1 MQLGFGGLFSHI
13 AAADNTRMTA
23 STHPPL
29 VQRLLE
35 PAAYPHP
42 TQGIRLVETHIS
54 WVFLTGPF
62 AYKVKKPV
70 NFGFLDFTTLERR
83 RGFCEAEV
91 QISGRFA
98 PDIYLGTVP
107 ITGSADEPRMDGQGR
122 PIEWAVKLVQF
133 DEAERLDNLFTAGRL
148 TTVECERL
156 GAEIARLEDSL
167 AVADAASGWGTAAR
181 VRAAVTTMG
190 TRLCAARPDAT
201 DRINRLERWIT
212 RALAAAEPTITAR
225 IAGGRV
231 RECHGDLHLANIVL
245 HRGRMLAFDAIEF
258 SPELRWIDV
267 ASDVAFLAMDLQSRS
282 RPDLA
287 AHVVSSWME
296 TANDHAAAAVLPI
309 YEVYRAVVRAGVA
322 ALRGD
327 RDGPPGSACAETDRY
342 LDLAERLTHP
352 ERPRLYATCGV
363 SGSGKTTLAADVIGG
378 CTAVRLRSDV
388 ERKRL
393 AGMQPTERPAD
404 AAHEQSLYGDAASR
418 RVYDRLATVAR
429 GLLETGMSVV
439 IDAACNRRWQRE
451 MLAATARDCGAP
463 LVWLD
468 FDMPAETV
476 LARVAARAAAGA
488 DASDAS
494 IDVVRAQLAEREPI
508 TEAELVAAG
517 AAEPPMHVRVTERE
531 FGDPGFV
538 GRLQVLAPRRPVTP

>member
-1 MQLGFGGLFSHI
+1 
-13 AAADNTRMTA
+13 MTA

-42 TQGIRLVETHIS
+42 TDGIRLVETHIS

-70 NFGFLDFTTLERR
+70 DFGFLDFTTLERR

-98 PDIYLGTVP
+98 PEIYLGAVP
-107 ITGSADEPRMDGQGR
+107 ITGAADEPRVEGAGT

-133 DEAERLDNLFTAGRL
+133 DEAERLDNLFAAGRL
-148 TTVECERL
+148 AAGDCERL
-156 GAEIARLEDSL
+156 GAEIARVEESL
-167 AVADAASGWGTAAR
+167 AVADASSGWGTAAQ
-181 VRAAVTTMG
+181 VRSAVATICA
-190 TRLCAARPDAT
+190 RLRDARPDTA
-201 DRINRLERWIT
+201 DRIMELERWVT
-212 RALAAAEPTITAR
+212 RGLDAAEPVIAAR
-225 IAGGRV
+225 LVSGRV

-245 HRGRMLAFDAIEF
+245 HGGRMMAFDAIEF

-267 ASDVAFLAMDLQSRS
+267 ASDVAFLAMDLRSRG

-296 TANDHAAAAVLPI
+296 TASDHAAAAVLPI

-327 RDGPPGSACAETDRY
+327 RDMPVGSSRTETDRY
-342 LDLAERLTHP
+342 LDLAERMTRR
-352 ERPRLYATCGV
+352 ERPRLFATCGV
-363 SGSGKTTLAADVIGG
+363 SGSGKTTLAASLIGG
-378 CTAVRLRSDV
+378 CNAVRLRSDV

-404 AAHEQSLYGDAASR
+404 AAHEEALYGAAASR
-418 RVYDRLATVAR
+418 RVYERLAAVAR
-429 GLLETGMSVV
+429 GLLEAGMSVV

-451 MLAATARDCGAP
+451 ILAATARDCGVAV
-463 LVWLD
+463 VWLD
-468 FDMPAETV
+468 FDMPAEAV
-476 LARVAARAAAGA
+476 LDRVATRAAAGT

-508 TEAELVAAG
+508 TEAELAVASAG
-517 AAEPPMHVRVTERE
+517 EPPRRVRVTERE
-531 FGDPGFV
+531 LGDPGFP
-538 GRLQVLAPRRPVTP
+538 GRL

>member
-1 MQLGFGGLFSHI
+1 
-13 AAADNTRMTA
+13 MTA

-42 TQGIRLVETHIS
+42 TDGIRLVETHIS

-70 NFGFLDFTTLERR
+70 DFGFLDFTTLERR

-98 PDIYLGTVP
+98 PEIYIGAVP
-107 ITGSADEPRMDGQGR
+107 ITGSADEPRVEGAGP

-133 DEAERLDNLFTAGRL
+133 DEAERLDNLFAAGRL
-148 TTVECERL
+148 TAGDCERL
-156 GAEIARLEDSL
+156 GAAIARVEESL
-167 AVADAASGWGTAAR
+167 AVADAGSGWGTAAQVR
-181 VRAAVTTMG
+181 VAAATICG
-190 TRLCAARPDAT
+190 RLRDARPDIAE
-201 DRINRLERWIT
+201 RIVRLDRWIGRELDT
-212 RALAAAEPTITAR
+212 AAQVITER
-225 IAGGRV
+225 LAGGRV
-231 RECHGDLHLANIVL
+231 RECHGDLHLANIVI
-245 HRGRMLAFDAIEF
+245 HGGHMMAFDAIEF

-267 ASDVAFLAMDLQSRS
+267 ANDVAFLAMDLRSRG

-327 RDGPPGSACAETDRY
+327 RDGPPGSAREETDRY
-342 LDLAERLTHP
+342 LDLAERLTGRG
-352 ERPRLYATCGV
+352 RPRLFATCGV
-363 SGSGKTTLAADVIGG
+363 SGSGKTTLAADVIGA
-378 CTAVRLRSDV
+378 CNAVRLRSDV

-393 AGMQPTERPAD
+393 AGMRPTERPID
-404 AAHEQSLYGDAASR
+404 AAHEQALYGEAASR
-418 RVYDRLATVAR
+418 RVYERLATVA
-429 GLLETGMSVV
+429 GTLLAAGMSVV

-451 MLAATARDCGAP
+451 MLAATARDCGVP

-468 FDMPAETV
+468 FEMPAEAV
-476 LARVAARAAAGA
+476 LARVAARAAAGT

-494 IDVVRAQLAEREPI
+494 IDVVRAQLTEREPI
-508 TEAELVAAG
+508 TEAELAAG
-517 AAEPPMHVRVTERE
+517 GAGEPPRRVAVTERE
-531 FGDPGFV
+531 LRDAGFA
-538 GRLQVLAPRRPVTP
+538 GRL